1 MKKPNKNGSK
11 METLPIVTTAL
22 LNEPYLLKDLVETLA
37 SQRPDMGYNQEK
49 VQVGWKA
56 IETSSI
62 EAHVSGQLGISSEAD
77 EVNILF
83 TTCFLF
89 TCTKGKREDY
99 QLAWVNSL
107 S

>member
-1 MKKPNKNGSK
+1 MKKPNKNSSK
-11 METLPIVTTAL
+11 METLPIITTAL

-37 SQRPDMGYNQEK
+37 RNKPDMGYSRES
-49 VQVGWKA
+49 VQLGWKA

-62 EAHVSGQLGISSEAD
+62 EAHVSGQLSITSETD
-77 EVNILF
+77 DVNILF